1 MNMNMDTKDLTND
14 AKSILLICG
23 RFGKNDVAKP
33 FSLGEYNRLTDWMLD
48 KRIRPADLLS
58 GGQPQLL
65 ETLPREI
72 DGDRVK
78 RLLERGAAMALAID
92 KWTSSGVWIIC
103 RSDEDYPVR
112 LKQHLKKQAPPILY
126 GVGHAGLLQ
135 SGRSY
140 PTTARPP
147 I

>member
-23 RFGKNDVAKP
+23 RFGKSDVAKP

-48 KRIRPADLLS
+48 KRIRPADLLT

-72 DGDRVK
+72 DGERVK
-78 RLLERGAAMALAID
+78 RLLERRGNGTGHR
-92 KWTSSGVWIIC
+92 KV
-103 RSDEDYPVR
+103 DEQWCLDYLP
-112 LKQHLKKQAPPILY
+112 Q
-126 GVGHAGLLQ
+126 
-135 SGRSY
+135 
-140 PTTARPP
+140 
-147 I
+147 